1 MDKFVD
7 YISSLSFILTIV
19 YIALCIGALTFI
31 KRFLI
36 KKVAYTNK
44 SETHKNTLLGVVF
57 NILQYIIL
65 LLTIFLVLKANGVDV
80 GTLFA
85 GLGIV
90 ATIIGL
96 SLQDTIKDI
105 IMGVN
110 IYNNNFY
117 KVGDVILY
125 EGILCEVKYFNARIT
140 KVKTLNDGC
149 SFTFNNSSVSSIK
162 KIKDN
167 FALCLYFDFNTDK
180 KLIDKAFTNMIPR
193 IDDVHGIS
201 GADYWGMVAL
211 DNTGAKYGIGYNC
224 SPKFSLIAQGRVATI
239 AYEELNKFGIS
250 PSFEDEVKVQ
260 QMNPNKPVYKVPKT
274 KTVSKIIKTKKKAK

>member
-1 MDKFVD
+1 MGNFVD
-7 YISSLSFILTIV
+7 YITSLNFILSLV

-57 NILQYIIL
+57 NILQYVIL

-117 KVGDVILY
+117 KVGDVIYY

-140 KVKTLNDGC
+140 KVKTLNDG
-149 SFTFNNSSVSSIK
+149 STFTFNNSSVSSIK
-162 KIKDN
+162 KVKDN
-167 FALCLYFDFNTDK
+167 FALVIYFDFNTDK
-180 KLIDKAFTNMIPR
+180 ELIDKAFTNMISR
-193 IDDVHGIS
+193 INDVHGIS
-201 GADYWGMVAL
+201 GADYWGLVAL
-211 DNTGAKYGIGYNC
+211 DNVGAKYGIGYVC
-224 SPKFSLIAQGRVATI
+224 SPKFSLVAQGMVSTI
-239 AYEELNKFGIS
+239 AYEEFKKLGIS
-250 PSFEDEVKVQ
+250 PSFEDEVKIQ
-260 QMNPNKPVYKVPKT
+260 NLDTNNICKTPKT
-274 KTVSKIIKTKKKAK
+274 TKVAKVTKANKKK